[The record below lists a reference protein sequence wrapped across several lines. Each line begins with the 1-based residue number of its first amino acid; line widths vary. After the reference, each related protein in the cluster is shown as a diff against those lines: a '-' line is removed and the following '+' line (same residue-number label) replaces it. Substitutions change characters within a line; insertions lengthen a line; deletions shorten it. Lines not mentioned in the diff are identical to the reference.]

1 MHRIYQRDLRLHGGS
16 SVIAVPVVQVTAAV
30 VIALFVL
37 QVVRRLAGSSQN
49 TVAQGLSD
57 GIGFLT
63 AP

>member
-1 MHRIYQRDLRLHGGS
+1 M
-16 SVIAVPVVQVTAAV
+16 IAVPVLQVTAAV

-37 QVVRRLAGSSQN
+37 QVVRRLAAGSSN
-49 TVAQGLSD
+49 AVASGLAD